1 MSDRDRAHNVDISGT
16 VGAFTMGD
24 GSGVSNV
31 NVTHQ
36 AIAHPQAAEVAQM
49 LQQIRVALDGGGL
62 TDFARRDAQHG
73 LDELERELRRP
84 DTDERRSGLAHWVRR
99 IADAVHDSGVVDLV
113 RSLATLL
120 GVPQIG

>member
-1 MSDRDRAHNVDISGT
+1 MSDRQRAHNVDISGT

-36 AIAHPQAAEVAQM
+36 AIAHPQAGEVAR
-49 LQQIRVALDGGGL
+49 LIQQIRVALDAGEL
-62 TDFARRDAQHG
+62 ADFAKRDAQLG
-73 LDELERELRRP
+73 VDELERELRGP
-84 DTDERRSGLAHWVRR
+84 DTAEREPSIAHWIRR
-99 IADAVHDSGVVDLV
+99 IADAVHDSGAIDLV

-120 GVPQIG
+120 GVALP

>member
-1 MSDRDRAHNVDISGT
+1 MHMSDHQGTRRVDISGT

-24 GSGVSNV
+24 GSGISNA

-36 AIAHPQAAEVAQM
+36 SIAHPQADEIAQL
-49 LQQIRVALDGGGL
+49 LQQIRVALDGGDL
-62 TDFARRDAQHG
+62 TDFAKRDAELG

-84 DTDERRSGLAHWVRR
+84 DTGERRSGLAHWVRR
-99 IADAVHDSGVVDLV
+99 VAHAVQDSGAVELV

-120 GVPQIG
+120 GVG